1 MAVIELDLNSAGK
14 TQRRQ
19 SWATRWSSAL
29 DETPTSGYR
38 WALEALDEA
47 ILAALDDAFT
57 PPEPGLLG
65 GSGRHRFRFA
75 DRRSWPGRAAAGAS
89 TALGCRV
96 RGGTFET
103 TIDAALRAD
112 GDEDVATE
120 TDEGEPGP

>member
-1 MAVIELDLNSAGK
+1 MAVIELDLNSAGQ
-14 TQRRQ
+14 TQ
-19 SWATRWSSAL
+19 SAVVGDEVVVVL

-38 WALEALDEA
+38 WAPEAFDDA

-65 GSGRHRFRFA
+65 ASGRHRFRFA
-75 DRRSWPGRAAAGAS
+75 IVGPGQTALRLVVRRPWDAAAVAE
-89 TALGCRV
+89 
-96 RGGTFET
+96 TFET